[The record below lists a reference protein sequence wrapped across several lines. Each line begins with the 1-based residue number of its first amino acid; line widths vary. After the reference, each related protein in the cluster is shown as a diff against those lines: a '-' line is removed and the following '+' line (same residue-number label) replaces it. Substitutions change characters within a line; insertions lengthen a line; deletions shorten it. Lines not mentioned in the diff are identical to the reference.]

1 MKCGLRI
8 AERRVPRRKLKV
20 QSSER
25 GVKWSGIGGRGSGHR
40 RKSSEFGVQ
49 SFEFWNL
56 KVLMLI
62 VASVLLVT
70 FSLQPSA
77 FSSDKWSGVDESVVK
92 KVAQEQGRKAWKPII
107 NTDQGDLLLFVFLL
121 AGAVGG
127 FIAGYYWRILMVER
141 SASAPQRENEIL
153 MEHFY
158 QHLAK
163 GHWLARV
170 DARIKLLATLA
181 LLIMV
186 ISYQGFLFPLLVC
199 GLCLAFWF
207 QMRIPLRTILMRF
220 SEPLFIIAVLLILKT
235 FFTGRAPLF
244 TISFFGPKIIGYQD
258 GLLQGLMIGSRI
270 GAAVSLVALLGFCTP
285 FTEFLA
291 GLSWLR
297 IPRGFI
303 EIVLFAYRYIFV
315 LIEDALVIYQAQK
328 NRLGYSNVRRGLNS
342 FGVLAGSLT
351 LKGFEQ
357 SQNTAQAMVQRGY
370 DGTLPYLRHR
380 AFQPLEILGSLSFL
394 LIMGMVWAY

>member
-1 MKCGLRI
+1 
-8 AERRVPRRKLKV
+8 
-20 QSSER
+20 
-25 GVKWSGIGGRGSGHR
+25 
-40 RKSSEFGVQ
+40 
-49 SFEFWNL
+49 
-56 KVLMLI
+56 
-62 VASVLLVT
+62 
-70 FSLQPSA
+70 
-77 FSSDKWSGVDESVVK
+77 
-92 KVAQEQGRKAWKPII
+92 
-107 NTDQGDLLLFVFLL
+107 
-121 AGAVGG
+121 
-127 FIAGYYWRILMVER
+127 
-141 SASAPQRENEIL
+141 

-158 QHLAK
+158 QHIAK

-207 QMRIPLRTILMRF
+207 QMRIPLRTIVMRF

-244 TISFFGPKIIGYQD
+244 TISFFGQKIIGYQD
-258 GLLQGLMIGSRI
+258 GLLQGLMIGCRI

>member
-1 MKCGLRI
+1 
-8 AERRVPRRKLKV
+8 
-20 QSSER
+20 
-25 GVKWSGIGGRGSGHR
+25 
-40 RKSSEFGVQ
+40 
-49 SFEFWNL
+49 
-56 KVLMLI
+56 
-62 VASVLLVT
+62 
-70 FSLQPSA
+70 
-77 FSSDKWSGVDESVVK
+77 
-92 KVAQEQGRKAWKPII
+92 
-107 NTDQGDLLLFVFLL
+107 
-121 AGAVGG
+121 
-127 FIAGYYWRILMVER
+127 
-141 SASAPQRENEIL
+141 

-170 DARIKLLATLA
+170 DARIKLLVTLA
-181 LLIMV
+181 LLVMV

-207 QMRIPLRTILMRF
+207 QMRIPLRTVLMRF

-235 FFTGRAPLF
+235 FFTGHAPLF
-244 TISFFGPKIIGYQD
+244 TITCLGQKIIGYRD

-270 GAAVSLVALLGFCTP
+270 GAAVSLVALLGFATP

-380 AFQPLEILGSLSFL
+380 AFQPLEIVGSLSFL